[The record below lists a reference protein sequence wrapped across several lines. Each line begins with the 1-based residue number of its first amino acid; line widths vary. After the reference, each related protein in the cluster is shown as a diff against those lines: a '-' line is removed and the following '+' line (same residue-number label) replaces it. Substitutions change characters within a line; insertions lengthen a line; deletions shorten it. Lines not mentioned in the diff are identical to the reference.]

1 MSSLLTNSM
10 WMFGYRALRLG
21 SGFILGAWLARHLG
35 PEDFGILGYS
45 IALVAMINTV
55 AGMGIWDIVV
65 SKIVQKP
72 SNTNSILG
80 AALCIHLTLS
90 LIHI

>member
-1 MSSLLTNSM
+1 M

-55 AGMGIWDIVV
+55 AGWV
-65 SKIVQKP
+65 SG
-72 SNTNSILG
+72 T
-80 AALCIHLTLS
+80 
-90 LIHI
+90 